1 MKDTRAVGAG
11 AGRLLAVR
19 LVRCAPIEAGGCG
32 KLDRQEIRST
42 GPATKG
48 YVQERALRSGGSG
61 GATES
66 RKRPA
71 VVLTSRRSAISYAIS

>member
-1 MKDTRAVGAG
+1 VKGTRAVGAG

-19 LVRCAPIEAGGCG
+19 LVRCAPVEAGGCG

-48 YVQERALRSGGSG
+48 YVQERA
-61 GATES
+61 
-66 RKRPA
+66 RPEPCER
-71 VVLTSRRSAISYAIS
+71 TRSAIREHIAGKGTA